1 MKPQNISRF
10 FLFSLM
16 CLALTFCR
24 EPFEAEPF
32 TYSQLLTGKVSKS
45 WRMTGISILE
55 DDSPTQNIPL
65 PDEDCVYDDEYVF
78 YANEEKRFEVSN
90 GRRKCEETED
100 DILVTDRWA
109 FSNANATLEMILPI
123 LSSNQRLPFI
133 VKSLTEERL
142 TIEIYFDGG
151 SYRFV
156 FQSVKNQE

>member
-1 MKPQNISRF
+1 MEKKRIHRF
-10 FLFSLM
+10 LTFALL
-16 CLALTFCR
+16 LAGLTFCR

-32 TYSQLLTGKVSKS
+32 TYSQLLTGTESKS

-55 DDSPTQNIPL
+55 DGSATQNIPL
-65 PDEDCVYDDEYVF
+65 PSNDCVYDDEYVF

-90 GRRKCEETED
+90 GRLKCEETEE

-123 LSSNQRLPFI
+123 LASDVRLPFI
-133 VKSLTEERL
+133 VKSLTEDRL
-142 TIEIYFDGG
+142 TIEIFFEGG

-156 FQSVKNQE
+156 FQSVNNQE